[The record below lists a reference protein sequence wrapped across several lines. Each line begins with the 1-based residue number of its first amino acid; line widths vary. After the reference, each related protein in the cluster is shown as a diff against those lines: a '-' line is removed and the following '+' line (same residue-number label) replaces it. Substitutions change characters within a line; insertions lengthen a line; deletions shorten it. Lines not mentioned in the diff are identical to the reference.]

1 MADTDQKLDRVL
13 MLLEGAGQDAPGLLH
28 KVNTHA
34 DILLGKDGSRGMVQ
48 KVDLMWRAH
57 IWLLCTLSGGLGFL
71 CKPAFDAFKELL
83 KAALK

>member
-1 MADTDQKLDRVL
+1 MDETNKKLDRVL
-13 MLLEGAGQDAPGLLH
+13 MLLEGAGEDAPGLLH

-34 DILLGKDGSRGMVQ
+34 ELLLGKDGSRGVVQ

-57 IWLLCTLSGGLGFL
+57 IWILCTLSGGLGFL
-71 CKPAFDAFKELL
+71 LQPAFSAFREFV